1 MKKII
6 TTSIF
11 IWLFCYG
18 ISGANAAPKV
28 VATIA
33 PIHSLVTAVM
43 EGAGA
48 PTLLLRANT
57 SPHSYQL
64 RPSDARSLSSADV
77 IFWVGPELEMFLSSP
92 LNNLAPNANKVALVN
107 TPNLK
112 LLPARTGGVWSHD
125 EKHSDEHDVHDAHN
139 HLIDPH
145 IWLSPNNARHI
156 VSYVAQVLAETDPEH
171 AELFKT
177 NAQKLSEKLSAL
189 NDYGHNRIG
198 SLTKIPFLVFHD
210 GFRYFEDA
218 FQLNAVGA
226 IVTHPSRRPS
236 GQRIKQLR
244 TKISDSGVHC
254 ALHEPQFSSDILNV
268 VIEDHNV
275 RLGRIDP
282 IGIDFAPGPTLY
294 VELMRQNIDAIA
306 ACLESSG

>member
-1 MKKII
+1 MKKIRFSQALI
-6 TTSIF
+6 G
-11 IWLFCYG
+11 LFCCVIGSAY
-18 ISGANAAPKV
+18 AAPKV

-33 PIHSLVTAVM
+33 PIHSLVASVM
-43 EGAGA
+43 DGAGA

-64 RPSDARSLSSADV
+64 RPSDARSLSAAEL
-77 IFWVGPELEMFLSSP
+77 IFWVGPELEMFLKSP
-92 LNNLAPNANKVALVN
+92 LNNLAPNAKKVALVN
-107 TPNLK
+107 TPNLT

-125 EKHSDEHDVHDAHN
+125 ENHGDEHDVHDAHN
-139 HLIDPH
+139 HLVDPH

-156 VSYVAQVLAETDPEH
+156 VNYLAQVLAEIDPSH
-171 AELFKT
+171 AELF
-177 NAQKLSEKLSAL
+177 NANAKKLSQNLAAL

-198 SLTKIPFLVFHD
+198 SLNKTPFLVFHD

-244 TKISDSGVHC
+244 TRISDSKVHC
-254 ALHEPQFSSDILNV
+254 ALHEPQFSNDILNV
-268 VIEDHNV
+268 VIENHDV

-282 IGIDFAPGPTLY
+282 IGIDFTPGPTLY
-294 VELMRQNIDAIA
+294 VDLMRQNIDAIA
-306 ACLESSG
+306 ACLESHN